1 MVAHGSCKA
10 AQAKSK
16 IAAAF
21 KRLDPSNLGMVGITE
36 MLNIVA
42 GLATSVTSQDEWMA
56 LVVRSGAGIIRYHS
70 FLDFVL
76 SDSGLPQQMNW
87 RPPQFFGRDEL
98 ETKMASPNAKDWVEI
113 TEMLLG
119 PVPDGFNFMP
129 KHKSSSWAEN
139 PAESVQADAHD
150 GQG

>member
-1 MVAHGSCKA
+1 
-10 AQAKSK
+10 
-16 IAAAF
+16 
-21 KRLDPSNLGMVGITE
+21 
-36 MLNIVA
+36 MLEQ
-42 GLATSVTSQDEWMA
+42 L
-56 LVVRSGAGIIRYHS
+56 S
-70 FLDFVL
+70 FLYRYIPVGL
-76 SDSGLPQQMNW
+76 LEVLPQQMNW